1 MLQLQITD
9 LLSDDISNGDNGKNF
24 LVTIYGRTY
33 DNQTVVCNV
42 IGFKPFF
49 YLKVPATWSAT
60 TVKRFLRDVD
70 HNIESLIKPQRGY
83 DPKDDLLPIQKD
95 NFQDYTELYGF
106 QCDQMGTRLK
116 HRFLKLSLCLQ
127 SYETIFQCNSTNL

>member
-1 MLQLQITD
+1 M
-9 LLSDDISNGDNGKNF
+9 
-24 LVTIYGRTY
+24 
-33 DNQTVVCNV
+33 
-42 IGFKPFF
+42 
-49 YLKVPATWSAT
+49 KVPVTWSAT

-116 HRFLKLSLCLQ
+116 HRFLKLVFTSYKAMKQYSNAIQQTYSYLQ
-127 SYETIFQCNSTNL
+127 KQLIWIHC